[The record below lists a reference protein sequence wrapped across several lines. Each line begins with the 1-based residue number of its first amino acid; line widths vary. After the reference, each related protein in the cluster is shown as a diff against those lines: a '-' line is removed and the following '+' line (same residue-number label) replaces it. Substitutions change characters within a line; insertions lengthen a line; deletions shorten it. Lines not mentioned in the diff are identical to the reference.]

1 MGRVAD
7 AEALLAAF
15 AAQAERTRR
24 PRALAVIAR
33 STALAAAARDDLDE
47 ALAHAERAVELAAA
61 SEPLES
67 GRALLVLGLVRRR
80 AKRRRA
86 AREAL
91 ESALAVFDALPA
103 PLWARRARAELER
116 IGGRRGSAGELTPSE
131 RRVADLVLAG
141 KSNRE
146 IATELFITVHTVEK
160 ALTRAYAKLGVRSRT
175 ELASRLADLEA
186 IPSER

>member
-1 MGRVAD
+1 PDAD
-7 AEALLAAF
+7 VLLAAF

-24 PRALAVIAR
+24 HRALAAIAR
-33 STALAAAARDDLDE
+33 STALAVAARDDLDE

-61 SEPLES
+61 SEPLER

-91 ESALAVFDALPA
+91 EGALSVFDTLPA
-103 PLWARRARAELER
+103 PLWAQRARSELER
-116 IGGRRGSAGELTPSE
+116 IGGRRGSPGELTPSE

-141 KSNRE
+141 KTNRE

-160 ALTRAYAKLGVRSRT
+160 TLTRTYGKLGVRSRT
-175 ELASRLADLEA
+175 ELARLLADREA
-186 IPSER
+186 TPAGE

>member
-15 AAQAERTRR
+15 AAHAERTRR
-24 PRALAVIAR
+24 PRASAAVAR
-33 STALAAAARDDLDE
+33 SAALVAAAHDDLE
-47 ALAHAERAVELAAA
+47 QALEYAEQAVALAA

-67 GRALLVLGLVRRR
+67 GRALLVLGLVHRR

-86 AREAL
+86 ARQAL
-91 ESALAVFDALPA
+91 ESALGVFDVLPA
-103 PLWARRARAELER
+103 PLWAQRARAELER

-141 KSNRE
+141 RTNRE

-160 ALTRAYAKLGVRSRT
+160 ALSRAYAKVGVHSRT
-175 ELASRLADLEA
+175 ELARRLADLEA
-186 IPSER
+186 PAAER